1 MQSQGDRV
9 IEFIETFCT
18 LGGSFLGQ
26 PFKLLDFQKDI
37 IQGVYVTGEDGRRTI
52 RTACIGTPR
61 KNGKT
66 SLIAALCVYGLIAD
80 TADTAPVVIAA
91 AGDRNQARLVH
102 DEIKRMILASP
113 ELSSVCEVLRNEIR
127 CTRNQGVA
135 RVVSADSGL
144 ALGTNPSMSVVD
156 EYLVHSND
164 SLYQALTLG
173 SAARNEPLTIVIST
187 AGYDL
192 ESPLGQMYRYGRKV
206 ESGEI
211 DDPSFYFRW
220 FGPED
225 NEEIDASD
233 PKVWERCNPA
243 WEFLNQEE
251 FGSAFKRTPSAQFQ
265 RFRLN
270 QWSTAADHWLPTG
283 AFEALASDRRLQPG
297 ERVVLSFDGAVLGD
311 STALVATTVDEPRH
325 VELVRC
331 WEKPTDQHD
340 QGWRTPVHEVK
351 RAIYD
356 AFDEFT
362 VVELAADPWRWTG
375 TLQEL
380 SEDDGLPV
388 VEFPTNSV
396 KRMSQ
401 ATQLM
406 YDAVIDGLFTHDG
419 NPQMVRHF
427 QNCYLKEDSRGA
439 RVQKQRRASVHKI
452 DIAVAALIGLQR
464 ACQWREED
472 MTEPQLLLL

>member
-243 WEFLNQEE
+243 WEFLNKDE
-251 FGSAFKRTPSAQFQ
+251 FESAYKRTPSAQFQ

-270 QWSTAADHWLPTG
+270 QWSTASNHWLPTG
-283 AFEALASDRRLQPG
+283 AFEALASDRRLEPG
-297 ERVVLSFDGAVLGD
+297 ERIVLGFDGAWMSD
-311 STALVATTVDEPRH
+311 STALVAVSVDDPKH
-325 VELVRC
+325 LELVCC
-331 WEKPTDQHD
+331 WEKPDDQHA

-351 RAIYD
+351 EAIYA
-356 AFDEFT
+356 AFDKFS
-362 VVELAADPWRWTG
+362 VVELAADAWRWEQ

-380 SEDDGLPV
+380 SEEGYPV
-388 VEFPTNSV
+388 VEFPTGSV
-396 KRMSQ
+396 QRMSQ
-401 ATQLM
+401 ATQAM
-406 YDAVIDGLFTHDG
+406 YDAVTDALISHDG
-419 NPQMVRHF
+419 SPQMTRHF
-427 QNCYLKEDSRGA
+427 ANCHLKEDNRGA
-439 RVQKQRRASVHKI
+439 RVTKQRRGSVNKI
-452 DIAVAALIGLQR
+452 DIAVASLIAYHR
-464 ACQWREED
+464 ACAWREED

>member
-1 MQSQGDRV
+1 MQTQGDRV

-26 PFKLLDFQKDI
+26 PFLLMDFQKDI
-37 IQGVYVTGEDGRRTI
+37 IRKIYATDDEGRRI
-52 RTACIGTPR
+52 VRSAYVSTPR

-66 SLIAALCVYGLIAD
+66 SLLAALCVYGLIAD

-91 AGDRNQARLVH
+91 AGDRAQARLVH
-102 DEIKRMILASP
+102 DEIKRMIQASP
-113 ELSSVCEVLRNEIR
+113 ELSSVTEILRNEIR
-127 CTRNQGVA
+127 CDRSGGVA

-144 ALGTNPSMSVVD
+144 ALGTNPSLSVID
-156 EYLVHSND
+156 EYLVHSDD
-164 SLYQALTLG
+164 SLYQALALG
-173 SAARNEPLTIVIST
+173 SAARNQPLTIVIST
-187 AGYDL
+187 SGWDL
-192 ESPLGQMYRYGRKV
+192 ESPLGQLYRYGRKV

-211 DDPSFYFRW
+211 DDPSFCFIYY
-220 FGPED
+220 GPD
-225 NEEIDASD
+225 DGEEIDISD

-251 FGSAFKRTPSAQFQ
+251 FESAFKRTPSAQFQ

-351 RAIYD
+351 QAIYD
-356 AFDEFT
+356 AFDQFT
-362 VVELAADPWRWTG
+362 VVELAADPWRWTSM
-375 TLQEL
+375 LQEL
-380 SEDDGLPV
+380 LEDDGLPV

-401 ATQLM
+401 STQLM
-406 YDAVIDGLFTHDG
+406 YDSVIDGLFTHDG
-419 NPQMVRHF
+419 NPQMIRHF
-427 QNCYLKEDSRGA
+427 QNCHLKEDARGA
-439 RVQKQRRASVHKI
+439 RVTKQRRASVHKI
-452 DIAVAALIGLQR
+452 DVAVASLIGLQR
-464 ACQWREED
+464 ACQWRDED
-472 MTEPQLLLL
+472 MTEPQLIVL

>member
-1 MQSQGDRV
+1 MAV
-9 IEFIETFCT
+9 I
-18 LGGSFLGQ
+18 
-26 PFKLLDFQKDI
+26 
-37 IQGVYVTGEDGRRTI
+37 
-52 RTACIGTPR
+52 
-61 KNGKT
+61 
-66 SLIAALCVYGLIAD
+66 
-80 TADTAPVVIAA
+80 
-91 AGDRNQARLVH
+91 
-102 DEIKRMILASP
+102 
-113 ELSSVCEVLRNEIR
+113 
-127 CTRNQGVA
+127 
-135 RVVSADSGL
+135 
-144 ALGTNPSMSVVD
+144 D
-156 EYLVHSND
+156 EYLVHPDD

-173 SAARNEPLTIVIST
+173 SAARNQPLTIVIST
-187 AGYDL
+187 AGYRQD
-192 ESPLGQMYRYGRKV
+192 SPLGELYRYGRKV

-220 FGPED
+220 FGPKD

-243 WEFLNQEE
+243 WEFLNKEE
-251 FGSAFKRTPSAQFQ
+251 FASAYKRTPSAQFQ

-331 WEKPTDQHD
+331 WEKPEDQHA

-351 RAIYD
+351 TAIYD
-356 AFDEFT
+356 AFDQFT
-362 VVELAADPWRWTG
+362 VIELAADPWRWEA

-380 SEDDGLPV
+380 SDEGLPV

-401 ATQLM
+401 ATQMM

-419 NPQMVRHF
+419 NPQMIRHF
-427 QNCYLKEDSRGA
+427 QNCHLKEDARGA
-439 RVQKQRRASVHKI
+439 RVTKQKRASVHKI
-452 DIAVAALIGLQR
+452 DIAVASLIGLQR
-464 ACQWREED
+464 ACQWRDED
-472 MTEPQLLLL
+472 MTEPQLIVL